1 MSANP
6 LRTLQD
12 AHAPECMCRPCLDA
26 DNAKLL
32 PDPISC
38 DDEDDFEDDDYER
51 DPWELECD
59 AADAKNDTESCYG
72 ERS

>member
-38 DDEDDFEDDDYER
+38 DDEDELDDSYDYEP
-51 DPWELECD
+51 DEYELEAD
-59 AADAKNDTESCYG
+59 AADTRNDWECS
-72 ERS
+72 

>member
-12 AHAPECMCRPCLDA
+12 AHAPECMCVECIKHDA
-26 DNAKLL
+26 PFL

-38 DDEDDFEDDDYER
+38 DDEDELDDSYDYEP
-51 DPWELECD
+51 DEYELEAD
-59 AADAKNDTESCYG
+59 AADTRNDW